1 MLQPL
6 IVCGQ
11 RSLEVFCVGIF
22 LSFVGHFIL
31 EMYSDRLGT
40 LIAVSAAGVMLMTRV
55 AFYRKWLRSLDAPT
69 ASQKSAAGVADHRA
83 IHAEPK

>member
-1 MLQPL
+1 VLQPL

-31 EMYSDRLGT
+31 EMYSERLGT
-40 LIAVSAAGVMLMTRV
+40 QIAVSVAGLMLMTSV
-55 AFYRKWLRSLDAPT
+55 AYYRKWSRSLDAPT
-69 ASQKSAAGVADHRA
+69 GPAKRSAAVADQRRD
-83 IHAEPK
+83 